1 MAGKLLNKLLDE
13 QKQASS
19 GARLFDLN
27 KQPPAENWVLNI
39 GGKKVGSLGNFITIS
54 GLPKAR
60 KTVFAHAMIASA
72 ISGSTCLGLSMN
84 LPENKRDV
92 VLLDCEQSENS
103 LWNAMQRAK
112 QMGKWERFPE
122 NMRVWYLR
130 KCSPAENMEILEKE
144 CARSKTGLIIID
156 GLLNFIIDFN
166 NVEESHILVKKLM
179 NLVDTYNVM
188 IVNILH
194 ISKSTN
200 FTVGHLGSLCDR
212 YTQSTLEV
220 VKLENGDSELK
231 AKYMRDDENF
241 EPVTIYWNHNIENYS
256 VSPSGS
262 YFEDDNLEDV
272 NHGTYI
278 DRIFASN
285 DEQDYTNLIKR
296 VKLIYGKTE
305 TFARKKLIPFLL
317 ENRYI
322 EKIEGKYKKFTNPF

>member
-13 QKQASS
+13 SKNSS
-19 GARLFDLN
+19 DARLFDLN
-27 KQPPAENWVLNI
+27 KQPPPDNWVLNV

-72 ISGSTCLGLSMN
+72 ISGSMCLGMN
-84 LPENKRDV
+84 IDLPENKRDV
-92 VLLDCEQSENS
+92 ILMDCEQSENS

-112 QMGKWERFPE
+112 SLGKWDKFPP
-122 NMRVWYLR
+122 NLRVWYLR
-130 KCSPAENMEILEKE
+130 KCSPAENLNILEQE
-144 CARSKTGLIIID
+144 CAKTSTGLIIID

-212 YTQSTLEV
+212 YTQATLEV
-220 VKLENGDSELK
+220 TKLENGDSELK

-241 EPVTIYWNHNIENYS
+241 DPVTIYWNHNIENYS
-256 VSPSGS
+256 VSPSGL
-262 YFEDDNLEDV
+262 YFEDDNFESM
-272 NHGTYI
+272 NHQVYI
-278 DRIFASN
+278 DRIFTQS
-285 DEQDYTNLIKR
+285 DEYEYSIFVKKIKTM
-296 VKLIYGKTE
+296 YGRTE
-305 TFARKKLIPFLL
+305 TFCRKKLIPYLL
-317 ENRYI
+317 ESNYI
-322 EKIEGKYKKFTNPF
+322 EKIENKYKKITTTPF